1 MNPKPRMAK
10 AHSKQVAEEYLRL
23 GWTLEKEFYT
33 EGAEEPYEYLL
44 VWNGIEEPPQVDWE
58 NFPSKRKT

>member
-10 AHSKQVAEEYLRL
+10 AHSRQVAEEYLRL

-33 EGAEEPYEYLL
+33 EGVEEPTEYLL
-44 VWNGIEEPPQVDWE
+44 TWKSSEEPPEVDWE
-58 NFPSKRKT
+58 NFRSKGNT